1 MNTKNAIVYNS
12 SQRQVIE
19 YISAVSPDVQRAVL
33 PKTFIVKSINLSDLS
48 AFVVASDESDQ
59 IGIAHFVGQK

>member
-1 MNTKNAIVYNS
+1 MNTKNAVVYNS

-19 YISAVSPDVQRAVL
+19 YVSAVSPNVQRAVL
-33 PKTFIVKSINLSDLS
+33 SKTFIIESINLSYLS

-59 IGIAHFVGQK
+59 IGIAHFVCQ